1 MDFGFGNLI
10 GKIEEHF
17 GKIVTRVL
25 LGAVSLA
32 VLLLALKV
40 IVTTIAQGLTWT
52 GLRLPEGSILT
63 SAASAS
69 DPLTTVLVVLMIPVL
84 GLDLWQTRRRMR
96 EMDRL
101 SVLSNEEFDEF
112 LAYLAAKRAAADE
125 ASEPESVP

>member
-17 GKIVTRVL
+17 GKTVTRVL
-25 LGAVSLA
+25 LGSVSLA

-52 GLRLPEGSILT
+52 GVRLPKGSILT

-69 DPLTTVLVVLMIPVL
+69 DPLVTVLVVLMIPIL
-84 GLDLWQTRRRMR
+84 GLDVWQSRRRMR

-101 SVLSNEEFDEF
+101 SVLSDEEFDEF
-112 LAYLAAKRAAADE
+112 LAYLSAKRTAADE
-125 ASEPESVP
+125 AIRA